1 MLLVIPIY
9 LLFAYIVFFASK
21 STTDGWWAFFFFDEL
36 PGWVRIASVGAPL
49 GLLLAL
55 KLAPVD
61 AIKKRLPRKS
71 SKVRRTLLLSMM
83 GLLAALIFWTFR
95 EHRLWGDGPTLVG
108 VVDGRIG
115 KGAIAEIF
123 YWTKP
128 LDHLLAV
135 GAVKLLHAAWGW
147 PTKKVLALLSVLS
160 GAGFVLLLYPTAR
173 RLASSAYGRFLVFC
187 LPLTMGASQLWFGHI
202 EHYSRVTALL
212 LATMLASVRYLQTGR
227 AAWAAPLL
235 GAVTI
240 TAHPLSLCLV
250 PGLCVL
256 PLLGPEGVRKRLRV
270 WTTAVIPALGY
281 LAAFFVVSR
290 HLGAGPVLL
299 NPWKIRFVLYP
310 RELTSIHL
318 WNVFQNWLLTAPL
331 GLAVIGADFL
341 RTKRYWRDPVLAALF
356 VFSASFFSFTLLYNH
371 GLGRLRD
378 WSLFAPSALPL
389 CLLAAYG
396 HVRRDERSRPAVLRG
411 AFALA
416 LSTAF
421 TVPWVASNHVH
432 NKRPPIQIA
441 GNESDHEN
449 IRRGVF
455 MPTQKAFRSR
465 QSDEQ

>member
-9 LLFAYIVFFASK
+9 VLFAYVVLFATK
-21 STTDGWWAFFFFDEL
+21 SATNGWWAFFFFDEL
-36 PGWVRIASVGAPL
+36 PHWVRVVSAAAPL
-49 GLLLAL
+49 GLILSWRFV
-55 KLAPVD
+55 PID
-61 AIKKRLPRKS
+61 AIEKRVLRRPRKG
-71 SKVRRTLLLSMM
+71 RRALLIAATTLI
-83 GLLAALIFWTFR
+83 AAAIFWTFR
-95 EHRLWGDGPTLVG
+95 EQRLWGDGPTLVG
-108 VVDGRIG
+108 VINGSIG

-135 GAVKLLHAAWGW
+135 GAMKLMHAAWGW

-173 RLASSAYGRFLVFC
+173 RLASSAYGRFFVFC
-187 LPLTMGASQLWFGHI
+187 MPLTMGAGQLWFGHI
-202 EHYSRVTALL
+202 EHYSRVTTLL
-212 LATMLASVRYLQTGR
+212 LATMLAAVRYIQTGR

-250 PGLCVL
+250 PALCAL
-256 PLLGPEGVRKRLRV
+256 PFLGPGDARKRLRL
-270 WTTAVIPALGY
+270 WTLAVMPALGY
-281 LAAFFVVSR
+281 LLAFFIVSR

-299 NPWKIRFVLYP
+299 NPWKIRFALYP
-310 RELTSIHL
+310 SELTSIHL

-331 GLAVIGADFL
+331 GLAMIGLDLLHVRKF
-341 RTKRYWRDPVLAALF
+341 WRDPVIVMLCIL
-356 VFSASFFSFTLLYNH
+356 SGSFFAFTLLYNH

-378 WSLFAPSALPL
+378 WSLFAPAALPL
-389 CLLAAYG
+389 CMLAAHG
-396 HVRRDERSRPAVLRG
+396 HARRAEHARSVVLRG
-411 AFALA
+411 AFAFV
-416 LSTAF
+416 LSSAF
-421 TVPWVASNHVH
+421 TIPWVASNHLN

-455 MPTQKAFRSR
+455 MPTRSAFQPKAG
-465 QSDEQ
+465 DD